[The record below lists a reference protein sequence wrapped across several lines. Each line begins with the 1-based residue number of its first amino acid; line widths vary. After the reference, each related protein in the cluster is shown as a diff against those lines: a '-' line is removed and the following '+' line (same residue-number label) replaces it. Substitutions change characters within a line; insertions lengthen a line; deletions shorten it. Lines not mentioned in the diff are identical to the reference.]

1 MYPYTDFDHLEPSES
16 VKETAALLH
25 QYVCAQ
31 KNYVNILQQ
40 CFDNQ
45 ADCEN
50 LIELI
55 QDAVEAHNLK
65 NSNIYELSLVLL
77 KNKFKNDLNAA
88 IAEQRKEIEGF
99 LEQDALKFFKEMIT
113 KDNLNSITSTIQNQ
127 VIELLATQSKNYTHE
142 ASLGKNITFTKKE
155 FKNII
160 SKSLPIALA
169 ELNLEQEYNHYLF
182 TKRVEKVFTETS
194 WLLSV
199 V

>member
-1 MYPYTDFDHLEPSES
+1 MRAKKIVYFCIICTLTGTLSMYPYTDFDHLEPSES

-65 NSNIYELSLVLL
+65 NSNQFLSRCLSTFLFEGKVSLKDGLNINYVQKGDGDRTVL
-77 KNKFKNDLNAA
+77 FMP
-88 IAEQRKEIEGF
+88 G
-99 LEQDALKFFKEMIT
+99 ALGTAKSDFMPQLIG
-113 KDNLNSITSTIQNQ
+113 
-127 VIELLATQSKNYTHE
+127 TH
-142 ASLGKNITFTKKE
+142 
-155 FKNII
+155 
-160 SKSLPIALA
+160 
-169 ELNLEQEYNHYLF
+169 
-182 TKRVEKVFTETS
+182 
-194 WLLSV
+194 
-199 V
+199 